1 MLQETVLDALNPH
14 PSEGPNAYVLADY
27 FKTEWQ
33 SRVGKVEYKRFTAII
48 RAYLKLQKADAAE
61 ANERTSTGH
70 PGPVPLDS
78 RGESNSSGN
87 QHRDMRQPQLPRTNK
102 GKGRM
107 LDVAAPLRTETT
119 NSIQSPHIFP
129 PVKPPKPIVQ
139 APPVPRGLPAVG
151 PQLQATSP
159 LGPADT
165 RLPVGDNTKNNEGIA
180 HKSATVHAQNGPE
193 SVPQPSGSGAP
204 NRAPAKRRSRKASKT
219 PAVVSADEDSREH
232 VPPPLTN
239 DKNKKAQEKTKSN
252 VPELADYVKQVDPC
266 TSCIQAG
273 IECWRLDSTK
283 EGSGRSMECRF
294 CENGNRR
301 CRVRTEESAAGS
313 SMGLSTELGDLT
325 KYLETDKSTNF
336 PAPGTA
342 VEDGAAPET
351 VGELLVALLATVR
364 AVKDEQHSVRADI
377 REVKLLVEAESIK
390 RAHDIERFDHAVQQM
405 PGMAIGEQLRVQG
418 EVQCEALLN
427 RVIKE
432 ARDVTG
438 GIKLQVE
445 KTTEGMQRMENVV
458 TDLNNQMQYLSGE
471 MISWKVNITVIF

>member
-1 MLQETVLDALNPH
+1 
-14 PSEGPNAYVLADY
+14 
-27 FKTEWQ
+27 
-33 SRVGKVEYKRFTAII
+33 
-48 RAYLKLQKADAAE
+48 
-61 ANERTSTGH
+61 
-70 PGPVPLDS
+70 
-78 RGESNSSGN
+78 
-87 QHRDMRQPQLPRTNK
+87 
-102 GKGRM
+102 
-107 LDVAAPLRTETT
+107 
-119 NSIQSPHIFP
+119 
-129 PVKPPKPIVQ
+129 
-139 APPVPRGLPAVG
+139 
-151 PQLQATSP
+151 
-159 LGPADT
+159 
-165 RLPVGDNTKNNEGIA
+165 
-180 HKSATVHAQNGPE
+180 
-193 SVPQPSGSGAP
+193 
-204 NRAPAKRRSRKASKT
+204 
-219 PAVVSADEDSREH
+219 
-232 VPPPLTN
+232 
-239 DKNKKAQEKTKSN
+239 
-252 VPELADYVKQVDPC
+252 
-266 TSCIQAG
+266 
-273 IECWRLDSTK
+273 
-283 EGSGRSMECRF
+283 MECRF

-313 SMGLSTELGDLT
+313 SMGLSTELGDLM

-405 PGMAIGEQLRVQG
+405 PGMAIGEQLMVQG
-418 EVQCEALLN
+418 EALLN

-445 KTTEGMQRMENVV
+445 KTTKGMQRMENVV